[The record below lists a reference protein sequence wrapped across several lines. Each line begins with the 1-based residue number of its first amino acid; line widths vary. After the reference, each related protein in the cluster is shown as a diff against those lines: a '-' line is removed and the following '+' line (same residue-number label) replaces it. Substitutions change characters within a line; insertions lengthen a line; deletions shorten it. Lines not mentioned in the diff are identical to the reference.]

1 MQLNPEWVAQQGED
15 AMLLHSVD
23 VAFPAVSEGLVGIAV
38 SGGGDSM
45 ALLHLFARW
54 SGRTGHPIAAV
65 TVDHGLRAE
74 SRAEAD
80 SVAAYCVRAGIPHD
94 ILTWHGKR
102 ARGNLSAAARDARYS
117 LMAEWAASKG
127 IAQIALGHTA
137 DDSAENFLMRLGRS
151 AGVDGLAEMQT
162 RFERSGILWARPLWQ
177 QSRAALRDYLRR
189 HDVHWDEDPSNEDLR
204 YLRTRARK
212 ALPVLEDL
220 GVTAQTIQASA
231 FALREAQAA
240 LVHYARQEAQLHVTQ
255 EAGDLMIPERPMPPI
270 PAEIERRLLTAAL
283 QWVGSNDYPPRG
295 IWSGLLDVDVAGQQR
310 KTIAGCLILKW
321 KGQFRITREY
331 NAVKDLVTATDALW
345 DTRWRLEGP
354 HAPDLEVRAL
364 GEAVGQLPDWRETGL
379 PRPALTSSPSVW
391 RGDMLVA
398 APLAGYNREWTAQI
412 VADFTSFL
420 VSH

>member
-1 MQLNPEWVAQQGED
+1 MQLDPEWVAQQGED
-15 AMLLHSVD
+15 AVLLHSVD
-23 VAFPAVSEGLVGIAV
+23 VAFPTIPESPIGIAV

-54 SGRTGHPIAAV
+54 SAQTGHPIAAV
-65 TVDHGLRAE
+65 TVDHGLRTE

-80 SVAAYCVRAGIPHD
+80 EVAAYCARASIPHD
-94 ILTWHGKR
+94 ILTWQGR
-102 ARGNLSAAARDARYS
+102 QARGNLPAAARDARYE
-117 LMAEWAASKG
+117 LMAEWARSKG
-127 IAQIALGHTA
+127 IAHIALGHTM

-151 AGVDGLAEMQT
+151 AGIDGLAEMQT
-162 RFERSGILWARPLWQ
+162 RFERGGILWARPLCQ
-177 QSRAALRDYLRR
+177 HSRQALREYLRR
-189 HDVHWDEDPSNEDLR
+189 HDVKWVEDPSNDDPQ

-212 ALPVLEDL
+212 ALPLLDDL
-220 GVTAQTIQASA
+220 GVTVNTIHASA
-231 FALREAQAA
+231 VALREAQAA
-240 LVHYARQEAQLHVTQ
+240 LVHYARQEAELHVMQ
-255 EAGDLMIPERPMPPI
+255 EAGDLLLPERPEPPI
-270 PAEIERRLLTAAL
+270 PAEIERRLITAAL

-295 IWSGLLDVDVAGQQR
+295 VRAGLLDVDVADQQR
-310 KTIAGCLILKW
+310 KTIAGCMILKR

-354 HAPDLEVRAL
+354 HAPDLKIRAL
-364 GEAVGQLPDWRETGL
+364 GEAIGQLPDWRETGL
-379 PRPALTSSPSVW
+379 PRPTLTASPSVW

-398 APLAGYNREWTAQI
+398 APLARYNDEWTAQI